1 VFTHFKVDLFR
12 AIRRARNSIFAA
24 AITYLLSL
32 SVGAFMVHSGNEF
45 ALTYRDRLVATAQTG
60 TVLTQ
65 PDPFL
70 MALADFSGNLR
81 GAVADSLGGLGVIIP
96 FPLIAY
102 RGWVGGIVSVDGDH
116 ASRLLHAQD
125 AAYYL
130 SVLLLQLTAYTLAAG
145 AGINAGLSLWRP
157 RPEYAGNK
165 WLSIPVEAFRD
176 LGWIYILVVPIFLV
190 ASLWEFL
197 SPWR

>member
-1 VFTHFKVDLFR
+1 MFTHFKVDLFR